1 MIKVENSI
9 VINRPVEEV
18 FAYIATDF
26 FATAPAWFPSLS
38 KVKADG
44 PVSVGATAVG
54 HGKPY
59 AWKLQILEYELNRK
73 FAWTAIA
80 KVIQNTNTL
89 TFESVTEGT
98 KVTCASTG
106 QPIGLWQLAEAL
118 MTGSVE
124 RGNVCAVNNLK
135 DRLERT
141 KALPAE

>member
-1 MIKVENSI
+1 MIKVEDSI

-26 FATAPAWFPSLS
+26 FETAPVWFPSLS
-38 KVKADG
+38 EVKSAG
-44 PVSVGATAVG
+44 PVSVGATAEG
-54 HGKPY
+54 HGRPY
-59 AWKLQILEYELNRK
+59 TWKLKILEYEPNRK

-80 KVIQNTNTL
+80 KVIQNTHTL

-98 KVTCASTG
+98 RVTCASTG
-106 QPIGLWQLAEAL
+106 QPVGLWQLAEAL

-135 DRLERT
+135 DRLERQ
-141 KALPAE
+141 KASPAE